1 MYLRAI
7 AARGKYN
14 LNRGKGAACR
24 VSDFLTMNFH
34 SFSRQLGLGIALIAG
49 LAKAV
54 AAGDGPTV
62 TGVQVDPTAHRATLT
77 FDPAPATTQYQI
89 LRAPRLDQ
97 PFVVDPT
104 GALDGFVWTGTGL
117 AEDTGFFRVQAV
129 EIPPNQLTETT
140 LLQRVAYGP
149 SPDDLERVRALGP
162 DGYLAEQLA
171 AESIPDTLD
180 TSAPGQ
186 VWRKVTVSGPG
197 SAPKLYIYFDGS
209 GETYLDEIRLVEGAV
224 DDPAKPNL
232 IVNGGF
238 ENSLGT
244 NWIVSANLA
253 ASALTPDQFHDGSLA
268 LHVVSTAAGSSE
280 TTSIH
285 QNLPATVVATKTYTL
300 TFWYQTQPGQS
311 AHLTVRLSGS
321 GIASTV
327 SLASGADSP
336 QPLFAKLSD
345 GSAAFNDLRRWHILR
360 AIQSRRQLNEVLRQF
375 CENHFVTQYS
385 KTRDYFDNL
394 AYDTTT
400 AGTIATQAEFH
411 ENLKWSQ
418 ALLKP
423 DVTFL
428 DLLRISAE
436 SPAMIVYLDTV
447 GSKGNGSNI
456 ANENYARE
464 LCELFTFGVD
474 NGYDQQDIV
483 QISRLW
489 TGWTIDLVSS
499 NNVANP
505 FASRSTNYL
514 DPTVVTNKTALT
526 NLLGTWSFVYKS
538 GNHNTGAKKVF
549 FIHDAAGAATTP
561 KLVPDRFGTPW
572 AKRDYSISFPAAT
585 GTNTIQEAY
594 TLIQHMANQPFT
606 EEFLS
611 VKLCRLFVHDDFQIG
626 YDFTDADTSPEEE
639 LVHACM
645 LAWETPAN
653 GGPKGQIREVLKVIF
668 NSELFRSHT
677 ASQQKVRTPLE
688 FVAATMRALRA
699 TRPDGSSTAYTDGDL
714 AFALSRMGLM
724 LLFDRA
730 EPNGYS
736 ETAEAWISAGTLA
749 ERLRFVQGAL
759 MPAGM
764 TGKGD
769 GGANTAIDPVGLLQ
783 LKAPA
788 AVRNSGLAADYFL
801 DLLFPAEGKANLT
814 SYRAMAVTFLDT
826 ADDGVTASPFSALN
840 PASTDYDNRLRGMV
854 AALMTTQRYQEQ

>member
-1 MYLRAI
+1 MASI
-7 AARGKYN
+7 ATC
-14 LNRGKGAACR
+14 LAADDR
-24 VSDFLTMNFH
+24 PSMT
-34 SFSRQLGLGIALIAG
+34 GLS
-49 LAKAV
+49 V
-54 AAGDGPTV
+54 DPVTHRPTV
-62 TGVQVDPTAHRATLT
+62 T
-77 FDPAPATTQYQI
+77 FDPSPATVQYQI
-89 LRAPRLDQ
+89 LRSTGLNQ
-97 PFVVDPT
+97 PFAVDT
-104 GALDGFVWTGTGL
+104 GGSLDGFVWTGTGL
-117 AEDTGFFRVQAV
+117 ADDTGFFRVQAV
-129 EIPPNQLTETT
+129 EIPAADRVGTT
-140 LLQRVAYGP
+140 LLQRIAYGP

-162 DGYLAEQLA
+162 NPYLAEQLA

-180 TSAPGQ
+180 TSAPGP

-197 SAPKLYIYFDGS
+197 SAPKLYIYLDGA
-209 GETYLDEIRLVEGAV
+209 GDTIVDDFRLVEGASE
-224 DDPAKPNL
+224 DPAKPNL
-232 IVNGGF
+232 IFNGGF
-238 ENSLGT
+238 ETTLGT
-244 NWIVSANLA
+244 NWIVSTNLI
-253 ASALTPDQFHDGSLA
+253 ASALTPDQTHEGSLA
-268 LHVVSTAAGSSE
+268 LHVISSAAGSSE
-280 TTSIH
+280 SSSIH

-300 TFWYQTQPGQS
+300 SFWYLAQPTQT

-327 SLASGADSP
+327 SLAAGADSP
-336 QPLFAKLSD
+336 QPLFARLSD
-345 GSAAFNDLRRWHILR
+345 GSASFNDLRRWHILR

-375 CENHFVTQYS
+375 FENHFVTQYS

-394 AYDTTT
+394 AYDTVT
-400 AGTIATQAEFH
+400 AGIIATQTEFQ
-411 ENLKWSQ
+411 ENLKWSR

-464 LCELFTFGVD
+464 LCELFCFGVD

-549 FIHDAAGAATTP
+549 FNHDAAGAVTTP
-561 KLVPDRFGTPW
+561 KLVPDRFGPPW
-572 AKRDYSISFPAAT
+572 AGRDYSLSFPAAT

-611 VKLCRLFVHDDFQIG
+611 VKLCRLFVHDDFAIG
-626 YDFTDADTSPEEE
+626 YDFTDAETSPEEE

-645 LAWETPAN
+645 LAWENPSN
-653 GGPKGQIREVLKVIF
+653 GGPKGQLREVLKVIF
-668 NSELFRSHT
+668 NSDLFRSNA

-688 FVAATMRALRA
+688 FVVATLRALRA
-699 TRPDGSSTAYTDGDL
+699 TRPDGSSTAFTDGDL

-749 ERLRFVQGAL
+749 ERLRFVQAAL
-759 MPAGM
+759 MPVGM
-764 TGKGD
+764 SGKSD
-769 GGANTAIDPVGLLQ
+769 GGANTLINPVALLQ

-788 AVRNSGLAADYFL
+788 AVRDSGLAADYFL
-801 DLLFPAEGKANLT
+801 DLLFPAEGKANLAA
-814 SYRAMAVTFLDT
+814 YRAMAVKFLDT
-826 ADDGVTASPFSALN
+826 ADDGVTPSPLSALN

>member
-1 MYLRAI
+1 MMLPSVQPRVGLYSVLLLMASLATCL
-7 AARGKYN
+7 AADDRPSMTG
-14 LNRGKGAACR
+14 
-24 VSDFLTMNFH
+24 LTVDPLTH
-34 SFSRQLGLGIALIAG
+34 R
-49 LAKAV
+49 
-54 AAGDGPTV
+54 PTV
-62 TGVQVDPTAHRATLT
+62 T
-77 FDPAPATTQYQI
+77 FDPSPAAVQYQI
-89 LRAPRLDQ
+89 LRATGLNQ
-97 PFVVDPT
+97 PFAVDASGT
-104 GALDGFVWTGTGL
+104 LDGFVWTGTGL
-117 AEDTGFFRVQAV
+117 ADDTGFFRVQAV
-129 EIPPNQLTETT
+129 EIPAEDRVATT
-140 LLQRVAYGP
+140 LLQRIAYGP

-162 DGYLAEQLA
+162 DRYAAEQLA

-180 TSAPGQ
+180 TSAPGP

-197 SAPKLYIYFDGS
+197 SAPKLYIYLDGA
-209 GETYLDEIRLVEGAV
+209 GETIVDDFRLVEGAAE
-224 DDPAKPNL
+224 DPAKPNL
-232 IVNGGF
+232 ILNGSF
-238 ENSLGT
+238 ETTLGT
-244 NWIVSANLA
+244 NWIVSTNLI
-253 ASALTPDQFHDGSLA
+253 ASALTPDQTHEGSLA
-268 LHVVSTAAGSSE
+268 LHVISSAAGSSE
-280 TTSIH
+280 STSIH

-300 TFWYQTQPGQS
+300 SFWYLAQPAQS
-311 AHLTVRLSGS
+311 GHLTVRLSGS

-327 SLASGADSP
+327 SLTAGADSP
-336 QPLFAKLSD
+336 QPLFARLSD
-345 GSAAFNDLRRWHILR
+345 GSASFNDLRRWHILR

-375 CENHFVTQYS
+375 FENHFVTQYS

-394 AYDTTT
+394 AYDTVT
-400 AGTIATQAEFH
+400 AGIIATQTEFQ
-411 ENLKWSQ
+411 ENLKWSR

-464 LCELFTFGVD
+464 LCELFCFGVD

-505 FASRSTNYL
+505 FAPRSTNYL

-526 NLLGTWSFVYKS
+526 NVLGTWSFVYKS

-549 FIHDAAGAATTP
+549 FNHDAAGVVTTP
-561 KLVPDRFGTPW
+561 KLVPGRFGPPW
-572 AKRDYSISFPAAT
+572 AGRDYSLSYPAAT

-594 TLIQHMANQPFT
+594 TLIQHMASQPFT

-611 VKLCRLFVHDDFQIG
+611 VKLCRLFVHDDFAIG
-626 YDFTDADTSPEEE
+626 YDFTDAETSPEEE

-645 LAWETPAN
+645 LAWENPSN
-653 GGPKGQIREVLKVIF
+653 GGPKGQLREVLKVIF
-668 NSELFRSHT
+668 NSDMFRSNA

-688 FVAATMRALRA
+688 FVAATLRALRA
-699 TRPDGSSTAYTDGDL
+699 TRTDGSSTAFTDGDL

-749 ERLRFVQGAL
+749 ERLRFVQAAL
-759 MPAGM
+759 MPVGM
-764 TGKGD
+764 SGKSD
-769 GGANTAIDPVGLLQ
+769 GGANTLISPVGLLQ
-783 LKAPA
+783 LRAPA
-788 AVRNSGLAADYFL
+788 AVRDSGLAADYFL
-801 DLLFPAEGKANLT
+801 DLLFPAEGKANLAAYLT
-814 SYRAMAVTFLDT
+814 MAVKFLDT
-826 ADDGVTASPFSALN
+826 ADDGVTPSPFSALN

>member
-1 MYLRAI
+1 MMFPSVLQRLGQHSALLLLASVATCQ
-7 AARGKYN
+7 AADDGPS
-14 LNRGKGAACR
+14 
-24 VSDFLTMNFH
+24 VT
-34 SFSRQLGLGIALIAG
+34 G
-49 LAKAV
+49 LA
-54 AAGDGPTV
+54 
-62 TGVQVDPTAHRATLT
+62 VDPTTHRPTVT
-77 FDPAPATTQYQI
+77 FDPAPATAQYQV
-89 LRAPRLDQ
+89 LRAPGLNQ
-97 PFVVDPT
+97 PFAVDA
-104 GALDGFVWTGTGL
+104 GGSLDGFVWTGTGL
-117 AEDTGFFRVQAV
+117 ADETGFFRVKAV
-129 EIPPNQLTETT
+129 EIPAADRAATT
-140 LLQRVAYGP
+140 LLQRIAYGP

-162 DGYLAEQLA
+162 DRYLAEQLA

-180 TSAPGQ
+180 TNAPGP
-186 VWRKVTVSGPG
+186 VWRKVTVSGTG
-197 SAPKLYIYFDGS
+197 SAPKLYIYLDAA
-209 GETYLDEIRLVEGAV
+209 GETVVDDFRLVEGAAE
-224 DDPAKPNL
+224 DPVKPNL
-232 IVNGGF
+232 IFNGGF
-238 ENSLGT
+238 ETTLGT
-244 NWIVSANLA
+244 NWIVSTNLI
-253 ASALTPDQFHDGSLA
+253 ASALTPDTTHEGSLA
-268 LHVVSTAAGSSE
+268 LHIISSAAGSSE

-300 TFWYQTQPGQS
+300 SFWYLAQPGQS
-311 AHLTVRLSGS
+311 GHLTVRLSGS

-327 SLASGADSP
+327 SLAAGADSP

-345 GSAAFNDLRRWHILR
+345 GSASFNDLRRWHILR

-375 CENHFVTQYS
+375 VENHFVTQYS

-394 AYDTTT
+394 AYDTVT
-400 AGTIATQAEFH
+400 AGAISTQAEFQ

-464 LCELFTFGVD
+464 LCELFCLGVD

-505 FASRSTNYL
+505 FATRSTNYL
-514 DPTVVTNKTALT
+514 DPSVVTNKTALT
-526 NLLGTWSFVYKS
+526 NVLGTWSFVYKS

-572 AKRDYSISFPAAT
+572 AGRDYSLSFPAAT

-594 TLIQHMANQPFT
+594 TLIQHMANLPFT

-611 VKLCRLFVHDDFQIG
+611 VKLCRLFVHDDFAIG

-645 LAWETPAN
+645 MAWENPSN
-653 GGPKGQIREVLKVIF
+653 GGPKGQIREVLKVIL
-668 NSELFRSHT
+668 NSDLFRSNA

-688 FVAATMRALRA
+688 FVAATLRALRA
-699 TRPDGSSTAYTDGDL
+699 TRPDGSTTAYTDGDL

-749 ERLRFVQGAL
+749 ERLRFVQAAL
-759 MPAGM
+759 MPVGM
-764 TGKGD
+764 TGKSD
-769 GGANTAIDPVGLLQ
+769 GGASTLIDPAGLLQ

-788 AVRNSGLAADYFL
+788 AVRDSGLAADYFL
-801 DLLFPAEGKANLT
+801 ELLFPAEGKANLT
-814 SYRAMAVTFLDT
+814 TYRAMAVKFLDT